1 MARRKQGQVELN
13 LDPDEEAPDD
23 WSDVSPRIVAF
34 DRENR
39 RQVRDL
45 TQDEV
50 IEALIE
56 KRGLIAQ
63 TAELLQ
69 CSFQGL
75 RRRIFDDPEI
85 FDIYTW
91 LKEYVTD
98 MAEEGLFDAIQAK
111 RPWAIKMRLEKIGK
125 DRGYSDRLE
134 LTGKDGNDLNIVV
147 DLGLLESDEDDTAE
161 DPSE

>member
-1 MARRKQGQVELN
+1 MARKRQELN
-13 LDPDEEAPDD
+13 LDPDQDAPND
-23 WSDVSPRIVAF
+23 WSDVSPRIVVF
-34 DRENR
+34 NRENR

-45 TQDEV
+45 TQEEIID
-50 IEALIE
+50 ALVE

-75 RRRIFDDPEI
+75 KRRIFEDPEI
-85 FDIYTW
+85 FDVYTW
-91 LKEYVTD
+91 LREYITD
-98 MAEEGLFDAIQAK
+98 IAEEGLVEAVAAR
-111 RPWAIKMRLEKIGK
+111 RPWAIKMRLERIGK

-134 LTGKDGNDLNIVV
+134 LTGREGEDLNIVV
-147 DLGLLESDEDDTAE
+147 DLGLIESDTEE